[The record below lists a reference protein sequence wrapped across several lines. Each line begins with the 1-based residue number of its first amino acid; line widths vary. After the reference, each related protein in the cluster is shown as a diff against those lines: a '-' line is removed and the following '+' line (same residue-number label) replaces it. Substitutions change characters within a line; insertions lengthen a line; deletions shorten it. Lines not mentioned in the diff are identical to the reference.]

1 MNSSISDGI
10 ESAMLKLYEI
20 LALRSDVELPPKYT
34 KDPSE

>member
-1 MNSSISDGI
+1 MNSSISNSI

-20 LALRSDVELPPKYT
+20 LAQRSDVELPPNFT